1 MRFFI
6 PVSYTHL
13 PLTNAILKMIAI
25 YAVGVI
31 ATFSYNKLL
40 IKVTQGSLK
49 EIRDTM
55 FEHMEKLPIRYFD
68 THNHGDIMSIY
79 TNDTDTLRQMISQ
92 SVPQVIVSATTIVC
106 VLVSMIV
113 MSIPMTIIS
122 VLMVC
127 VMLLVSKHVTNRSG
141 RYFFAQQTNLGK
153 VNGFIEEM
161 MEGQKVVKVFTHEE
175 EAKFDF
181 DKVNEELFESA
192 YQANKYA
199 NILMPLIGNLGY
211 VSYAVSYTH
220 LIHLVGESPT
230 TGIYRQV

>member
-1 MRFFI
+1 MIRLHHILIWQILIFG
-6 PVSYTHL
+6 

-92 SVPQVIVSATTIVC
+92 KCT
-106 VLVSMIV
+106 
-113 MSIPMTIIS
+113 
-122 VLMVC
+122 
-127 VMLLVSKHVTNRSG
+127 SG
-141 RYFFAQQTNLGK
+141 YCFSNNDRLCSCFNDCNVYSNDD
-153 VNGFIEEM
+153 N
-161 MEGQKVVKVFTHEE
+161 
-175 EAKFDF
+175 
-181 DKVNEELFESA
+181 
-192 YQANKYA
+192 
-199 NILMPLIGNLGY
+199 
-211 VSYAVSYTH
+211 
-220 LIHLVGESPT
+220 
-230 TGIYRQV
+230 